1 MTRIIVLASGKGGV
15 GKTTLTINLAAAL
28 TWLGEDTLII
38 DANLTTPNIA
48 LQLGMPTPNKTLHSV
63 LRGESDIKEVV
74 YFHPPSGLKVIPAG
88 LSLKDLKSH
97 YAKKLEKV
105 ILDLIGAVDNI
116 IIDSPAGLTD
126 ITRRAIEAGD
136 ELLVLTIP
144 EMPAL
149 TDALKTVEIAK
160 EAGTKIIGVVVNRV
174 KNVKEELHPRDIEQF
189 LEVPVFGVIPEDK
202 NMQKALRKNVPLL
215 LSYPHSDASI
225 AIKKIAAKLVGKE
238 YDIIESPVGVRR
250 RLRKFLRK
258 VLRRK

>member
-15 GKTTLTINLAAAL
+15 GKTTMTINLASAL

-63 LRGESDIKEVV
+63 LRGEADIKDAV

-88 LSLKDLKSH
+88 LSLKDLKSK

-105 ILDLIGAVDNI
+105 ILELIGSVENI
-116 IIDSPAGLTD
+116 VIDAPAGLSE
-126 ITRRAIEAGD
+126 ITQMAIEAGD
-136 ELLVLTIP
+136 ELLVITIP

-149 TDALKTVEIAK
+149 TDALKTIEVAK
-160 EAGTKIIGVVVNRV
+160 KAGTKIIGVIVNRV
-174 KNVKEELHPRDIEQF
+174 KNVKEDIHPRDIEQF
-189 LEVPVFGVIPEDK
+189 LEAPIIGVVPEDR
-202 NMQKALRKNVPLL
+202 NVQKALRRNIPLL
-215 LSYPHSDASI
+215 LSYPHSEASV

-238 YDIIESPVGVRR
+238 YEVISSPVGVGR
-250 RLRKFLRK
+250 RLKRLFQKILRK
-258 VLRRK
+258 